1 MIHNNNLLNKN
12 QDFAEF
18 ANFKELPIEVQSR
31 IIFYATAHQNVP
43 SHNFKLV
50 NKFYYQNYNEIFFWS
65 IKSDSLDKDNL
76 ATKGLHLHQLCKT
89 SKPIQKY
96 FLLEELETIPL
107 KDSSIIIHKILR
119 ENDTKSLLHLIKNS
133 TFVPD
138 ILIFHWLVSLGEKEE
153 AKAIFKKNPFPIEK
167 REDCFI
173 RSIEYGYLP
182 IANYLQD
189 KIELNINPLV
199 FISILENNNSI
210 PKKLIG
216 ELPDQ
221 ILTSYDNL
229 LLRLACEYG
238 DLNLAKYLISK
249 VWIASF
255 NDEAND
261 GLSSGYNLI
270 EIEKGHCKLDG
281 KAKNHAGF
289 RLAVQNGHTEIVRYL
304 LDRRLMNPAHD
315 NNICLKIAYLN
326 GHKEIVNLLVKNKN
340 VNPKNESL
348 EKLLVLHYVTTQP
361 FPVVL
366 NKQKKS
372 MPKYDETTSLLNRV
386 SLKSS
391 DYLELKQ
398 GNFFWKISEN
408 FFKGFSRQNYEVV
421 TINTQLKKIV
431 LIKKNDDTKLGK
443 KIIITAFKALL
454 CFTIIIPLL
463 LLSIRSSYR
472 NQFSF
477 SNEEEKFANV

>member
-1 MIHNNNLLNKN
+1 M
-12 QDFAEF
+12 
-18 ANFKELPIEVQSR
+18 
-31 IIFYATAHQNVP
+31 
-43 SHNFKLV
+43 
-50 NKFYYQNYNEIFFWS
+50 
-65 IKSDSLDKDNL
+65 
-76 ATKGLHLHQLCKT
+76 
-89 SKPIQKY
+89 
-96 FLLEELETIPL
+96 
-107 KDSSIIIHKILR
+107 
-119 ENDTKSLLHLIKNS
+119 
-133 TFVPD
+133 
-138 ILIFHWLVSLGEKEE
+138 GEKEE
-153 AKAIFKKNPFPIEK
+153 AKAIFKKNAFPIEK

-173 RSIEYGYLP
+173 RAIELGYLP

-189 KIELNINPLV
+189 KIELMINPLV
-199 FISILENNNSI
+199 FISILENNYSRTE
-210 PKKLIG
+210 KLVS
-216 ELPDQ
+216 ELSDQ
-221 ILTSYDNL
+221 ILASYDNL

-249 VWIASF
+249 VRIASF

-261 GLSSGYNLI
+261 GLNSGYNLI

-281 KAKNHAGF
+281 KAKNHAGL

-386 SLKSS
+386 SLKSL

-398 GNFFWKISEN
+398 GSFFWKISEN

-472 NQFSF
+472 NQFTF